1 MFLCICL
8 PRGGGRL
15 FWGPDLGTHI
25 GTGGT
30 GMVPIKGRCGVGI
43 PMPCGCFQTQAASP
57 RPPHG
62 GVGAA
67 PCPQIVP
74 TDVLLTCSPLCRS
87 WLQLAPASGSHFGA
101 GGGHLPLPTPSPCS
115 SSPLPGAVPPLS
127 PSLWGWSPVGASC
140 WQHRWLFWGLL
151 PRARP
156 RQQMEEN
163 PKGQTQRNSTQKS
176 PSHSFTSFLGG
187 RVWEMGWEQLC
198 SR

>member
-1 MFLCICL
+1 M
-8 PRGGGRL
+8 
-15 FWGPDLGTHI
+15 GTHI

-101 GGGHLPLPTPSPCS
+101 GGGSLATPHPITLLQQPPPWCCAPSVPIPLGMESCGCILLAAPVAFLGSPPQS
-115 SSPLPGAVPPLS
+115 ETETANGGEPKGPDSKKLNPKVPFPLLHILFGWQGVGNGMGAALQQVKPPAPLS
-127 PSLWGWSPVGASC
+127 PPA
-140 WQHRWLFWGLL
+140 
-151 PRARP
+151 
-156 RQQMEEN
+156 
-163 PKGQTQRNSTQKS
+163 
-176 PSHSFTSFLGG
+176 
-187 RVWEMGWEQLC
+187 
-198 SR
+198 